1 MPEATP
7 YFRPALFAYLRD
19 LRENNDRDWFQANK
33 DRYRRNVMEPA
44 QRFVS
49 DFGPKLKKISPNFTA
64 DPRPSGG
71 SIFRIYRDVRFSKD
85 KSPYKTNLG
94 IHFRHKQAKDAHAPG
109 FYLHLEPGQIFCGAG
124 VWHPDG
130 KALALIRQA
139 IDANGRRWKQVAHGG
154 RFRKYFEPEGDSL
167 KRAPKGFDPEHPL
180 IEDLRRKDFFGLARM
195 SQKAATSADFMDVY
209 TQMSK
214 SATAYMRF
222 LCDAVGVD
230 F

>member
-33 DRYRRNVMEPA
+33 ERYLRNVMEPA

-49 DFGPKLKKISPNFTA
+49 DFGPRLKRISPNFTA

-85 KSPYKTNLG
+85 KSPYKTHLG

-109 FYLHLEPGQIFCGAG
+109 FYLHLEPGQVFCGAG
-124 VWHPDG
+124 IWHPDG
-130 KALALIRQA
+130 KTLAAIREA
-139 IDANGRRWKQVAHGG
+139 IDGNGRRWKQVAHGG
-154 RFRKYFEPEGDSL
+154 RFREHFEPEGESL
-167 KRAPKGFDPEHPL
+167 KRAPKGFDPDHPL
-180 IEDLRRKDFFGLARM
+180 IEDLKRKDFFGLARF
-195 SQKAATSADFMDVY
+195 SQKAATSADFMDRY
-209 TQMSK
+209 TEMSK
-214 SATAYMRF
+214 AATSYVRF
-222 LCDAVGVD
+222 LCDAVGVPI
-230 F
+230 